1 MQLSFDKWGQFL
13 RVHMWGTSTCIMPLA
28 DLLDSS
34 DDIDDDDDDDVQV
47 EQHVRG

>member
-1 MQLSFDKWGQFL
+1 
-13 RVHMWGTSTCIMPLA
+13 MPLA

>member
-1 MQLSFDKWGQFL
+1 
-13 RVHMWGTSTCIMPLA
+13 MPLA

-34 DDIDDDDDDDVQV
+34 DDIDDDDNDDVQL

>member
-1 MQLSFDKWGQFL
+1 
-13 RVHMWGTSTCIMPLA
+13 MPLA

-34 DDIDDDDDDDVQV
+34 DDIDDDDDDDVQL